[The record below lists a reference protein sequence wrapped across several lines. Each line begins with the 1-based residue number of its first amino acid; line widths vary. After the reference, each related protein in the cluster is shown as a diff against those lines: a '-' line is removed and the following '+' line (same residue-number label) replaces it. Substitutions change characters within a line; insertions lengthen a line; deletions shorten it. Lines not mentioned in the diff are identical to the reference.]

1 MEDWK
6 REEYIEREFPEDG
19 LFEECMKI
27 VDAWMDDEKLS
38 SKTKYGKK
46 YFADERFAEECM
58 NYFNYPGDFPF
69 ASLDNF
75 MGLRIEMTRT
85 LMTLKMNHPKK
96 EYTYEQI
103 QHLTMIYT
111 LCSTIAD
118 IADRFDMETDYLLS
132 KYDFDYDDD
141 EDCLFDP
148 KKIEVYEEKERT
160 EPAVEKTIPS
170 STPVSEKQGKMK
182 TNT

>member
-1 MEDWK
+1 
-6 REEYIEREFPEDG
+6 
-19 LFEECMKI
+19 
-27 VDAWMDDEKLS
+27 
-38 SKTKYGKK
+38 
-46 YFADERFAEECM
+46 
-58 NYFNYPGDFPF
+58 
-69 ASLDNF
+69 
-75 MGLRIEMTRT
+75 
-85 LMTLKMNHPKK
+85 
-96 EYTYEQI
+96 
-103 QHLTMIYT
+103 MIYT

>member
-1 MEDWK
+1 
-6 REEYIEREFPEDG
+6 
-19 LFEECMKI
+19 
-27 VDAWMDDEKLS
+27 
-38 SKTKYGKK
+38 
-46 YFADERFAEECM
+46 M

-69 ASLDNF
+69 TSLENF

-141 EDCLFDP
+141 EDSLFDP
-148 KKIEVYEEKERT
+148 KKIEAYKEKEKQSQKPSQRISLISYLIFT
-160 EPAVEKTIPS
+160 KMIYVTAGNFNEEISKLNDFLSVSAITVKDHLEKVQT
-170 STPVSEKQGKMK
+170 TKHHQNQLYELPVDLIDE
-182 TNT
+182 NTYRFEI